1 MYRGT
6 LIEELIE
13 SVERAE
19 IHASG
24 EGLAGNIQR
33 LEQQDTPVNVHVAC
47 NQQIRIVEVA

>member
-19 IHASG
+19 VYANFETSFIFGA
-24 EGLAGNIQR
+24 A
-33 LEQQDTPVNVHVAC
+33 LEQRTIPANLTMRF
-47 NQQIRIVEVA
+47 NQEFRVEVA